1 MKQTTLAMAADQGAG
16 FERYRKRT
24 RREAFLAQMD
34 TLVPWA
40 ELGALIEPHY
50 PKAGNGRPPIGLQRM
65 LRIHLLQHWF
75 NLADEAMEE
84 ALYDSAALRAFVGID
99 LGREPA
105 PDATSLLRFRHLLEK
120 HRLGEAIFAEVGRL
134 LQAKGL
140 KLSGGTIVDA
150 TLIAAPSST
159 KNAEQRRD
167 PEMKQTK
174 KGKQRHFGM
183 TSPPL
188 AGAGRRAAAVLSA
201 AKDAAVPHKVHV
213 GADAKT
219 GLVHAAVVTAANV
232 HDKHPV
238 PDLLHGE
245 ERRVYGDRGYQ
256 GCTDL
261 IKEAAPNAKDFTNR
275 RVRQPW
281 GEDAVARAKNRTKN
295 RIRARV
301 EHVVSRAQAPVRLRQ
316 GALPRADEERQ
327 SGVHGAGAG
336 EPDHGATTHA
346 SLAASVA
353 SEMVAANHRSGD
365 PQPQLI
371 PSERLPS

>member
-16 FERYRKRT
+16 FERYRKPT
-24 RREAFLAQMD
+24 RREAFLAQME
-34 TLVPWA
+34 TLVPWS

-84 ALYDSAALRAFVGID
+84 ALYDSASLRAFVGID
-99 LGREPA
+99 LGREPV

-174 KGKQRHFGM
+174 KGNQWHFGM
-183 TSPPL
+183 
-188 AGAGRRAAAVLSA
+188 
-201 AKDAAVPHKVHV
+201 KVHV
-213 GADAKT
+213 GADAKI
-219 GLVHAAVVTAANV
+219 GVVHAAVVTAANV
-232 HDKHPV
+232 HDKHAV

-245 ERRVYGDRGYQ
+245 ETRVYGDRGYQ
-256 GCTDL
+256 GCTEL
-261 IKEAAPNAKDFTNR
+261 IKDAAPNAKDFTNR

-295 RIRARV
+295 RTRARV
-301 EHVVSRAQAPVRLRQ
+301 EHVFHVLKRQFGFAKVRYRGLMKNANRVFTALALVNLVMAQRRMPALVR
-316 GALPRADEERQ
+316 P
-327 SGVHGAGAG
+327 
-336 EPDHGATTHA
+336 
-346 SLAASVA
+346 
-353 SEMVAANHRSGD
+353 
-365 PQPQLI
+365 
-371 PSERLPS
+371 

>member
-16 FERYRKRT
+16 FERYRKPT
-24 RREAFLAQMD
+24 RREAFLAQMQ
-34 TLVPWA
+34 TLVPWS

-99 LGREPA
+99 LGREPV
-105 PDATSLLRFRHLLEK
+105 PDATSLLRFRHMLEK
-120 HRLGEAIFAEVGRL
+120 NRLGEAIFAEVGRL

-167 PEMKQTK
+167 PEMKQTR
-174 KGKQRHFGM
+174 KGKQWHFGM
-183 TSPPL
+183 
-188 AGAGRRAAAVLSA
+188 
-201 AKDAAVPHKVHV
+201 KVHV

-219 GLVHAAVVTAANV
+219 GVVHAAVVTAANV
-232 HDKHPV
+232 HDKHAV
-238 PDLLHGE
+238 PDLLHGQE
-245 ERRVYGDRGYQ
+245 TRVYGDRGYQ

-281 GEDAVARAKNRTKN
+281 GEDEVARAKNRTKN
-295 RIRARV
+295 RTRARV
-301 EHVVSRAQAPVRLRQ
+301 EHVFHVLKRQFGFAKVRYRGLMKNANRVFTALALVNLVMAQRRMPALVR
-316 GALPRADEERQ
+316 P
-327 SGVHGAGAG
+327 
-336 EPDHGATTHA
+336 
-346 SLAASVA
+346 
-353 SEMVAANHRSGD
+353 
-365 PQPQLI
+365 
-371 PSERLPS
+371 

>member
-16 FERYRKRT
+16 FERYRKPT

-84 ALYDSAALRAFVGID
+84 ALYDSASLRAFVGID
-99 LGREPA
+99 LGREPV

-120 HRLGEAIFAEVGRL
+120 HRLGEALFAEVGRL

-174 KGKQRHFGM
+174 KGKQWHFGM
-183 TSPPL
+183 
-188 AGAGRRAAAVLSA
+188 
-201 AKDAAVPHKVHV
+201 KVHV

-219 GLVHAAVVTAANV
+219 GVVHAAVVTAANV
-232 HDKHPV
+232 HDKHAV
-238 PDLLHGE
+238 PDLLHGQE
-245 ERRVYGDRGYQ
+245 TRVYGDRGYQ
-256 GCTDL
+256 GCTEL
-261 IKEAAPNAKDFTNR
+261 IKEAAPQAKDFTNR

-281 GEDAVARAKNRTKN
+281 GEDEVARAKNRTKN
-295 RIRARV
+295 RTRARV
-301 EHVVSRAQAPVRLRQ
+301 EHVFHVLKRQFGFAKVRYRGLMKNANRVFTALALVNLVMAQRRMPALVR
-316 GALPRADEERQ
+316 P
-327 SGVHGAGAG
+327 
-336 EPDHGATTHA
+336 
-346 SLAASVA
+346 
-353 SEMVAANHRSGD
+353 
-365 PQPQLI
+365 
-371 PSERLPS
+371 

>member
-16 FERYRKRT
+16 FERYRKPT
-24 RREAFLAQMD
+24 RREAFLAQME

-99 LGREPA
+99 LGREPV

-120 HRLGEAIFAEVGRL
+120 HRLGEAIFAEVGTV
-134 LQAKGL
+134 LQSKGL

-167 PEMKQTK
+167 PEMKQTR
-174 KGKQRHFGM
+174 KGNQWHFGM
-183 TSPPL
+183 
-188 AGAGRRAAAVLSA
+188 
-201 AKDAAVPHKVHV
+201 KVHV

-219 GLVHAAVVTAANV
+219 GVVHAAVVTAANV
-232 HDKHPV
+232 HDKHAV

-245 ERRVYGDRGYQ
+245 ETRVYGDRGYQ

-275 RVRQPW
+275 RIRQQW
-281 GEDAVARAKNRTKN
+281 GEDEVARAKNRTKN
-295 RIRARV
+295 RTRARV
-301 EHVVSRAQAPVRLRQ
+301 EHVFHVLKRQFGFAKVRYRGLMKNANRVFT
-316 GALPRADEERQ
+316 ALAL
-327 SGVHGAGAG
+327 VNLVMA
-336 EPDHGATTHA
+336 
-346 SLAASVA
+346 
-353 SEMVAANHRSGD
+353 HRRMPG
-365 PQPQLI
+365 LV
-371 PSERLPS
+371 RR

>member
-1 MKQTTLAMAADQGAG
+1 MAADQGAG
-16 FERYRKRT
+16 FERYRKPT

-84 ALYDSAALRAFVGID
+84 ALYDSASLRAFVGID
-99 LGREPA
+99 LGREPV

-120 HRLGEAIFAEVGRL
+120 HRLGEALFAEVGRL
-134 LQAKGL
+134 LQSKGL

-174 KGKQRHFGM
+174 KGKQWHFGM
-183 TSPPL
+183 
-188 AGAGRRAAAVLSA
+188 
-201 AKDAAVPHKVHV
+201 KVHV

-219 GLVHAAVVTAANV
+219 GVVHAAVVTAANV
-232 HDKHPV
+232 HDKHAV
-238 PDLLHGE
+238 PDLLHGQE
-245 ERRVYGDRGYQ
+245 TRVYGDRGYQ
-256 GCTDL
+256 GCTEL
-261 IKEAAPNAKDFTNR
+261 IKEAAPQAKDFTNR

-281 GEDAVARAKNRTKN
+281 GEDEVARAKNRTKN
-295 RIRARV
+295 RTRARV
-301 EHVVSRAQAPVRLRQ
+301 EHVFHVLKRQFGFAKVRYRGLMKNANRVFTALALVNLVLAQRRMPALVR
-316 GALPRADEERQ
+316 P
-327 SGVHGAGAG
+327 
-336 EPDHGATTHA
+336 
-346 SLAASVA
+346 
-353 SEMVAANHRSGD
+353 
-365 PQPQLI
+365 
-371 PSERLPS
+371 

>member
-1 MKQTTLAMAADQGAG
+1 MKQSTLGMAADQGAG

-99 LGREPA
+99 LGREPV

-120 HRLGEAIFAEVGRL
+120 HRLGEAIFAEVARL

-159 KNAEQRRD
+159 KNAAQRRD

-174 KGKQRHFGM
+174 KGKQWHFGM
-183 TSPPL
+183 
-188 AGAGRRAAAVLSA
+188 
-201 AKDAAVPHKVHV
+201 KVHV

-219 GLVHAAVVTAANV
+219 GVVHAAVVTAANV

-238 PDLLHGE
+238 PDLLHGK

-256 GCTDL
+256 GCTEL
-261 IKEAAPNAKDFTNR
+261 IKQAAPNAKDFTNR

-295 RIRARV
+295 RTRARV
-301 EHVVSRAQAPVRLRQ
+301 EHVFHVLKRQFGFAKVRYRGLMKNANRVFTALALVNLVMAQRRMPALVR
-316 GALPRADEERQ
+316 P
-327 SGVHGAGAG
+327 
-336 EPDHGATTHA
+336 
-346 SLAASVA
+346 
-353 SEMVAANHRSGD
+353 
-365 PQPQLI
+365 
-371 PSERLPS
+371 

>member
-16 FERYRKRT
+16 FERYRKPT
-24 RREAFLAQMD
+24 RREAFLARME

-84 ALYDSAALRAFVGID
+84 ALYDSASLRAFVGID
-99 LGREPA
+99 LGREPV

-134 LQAKGL
+134 LQDKGL

-159 KNAEQRRD
+159 KNAEQQRD
-167 PEMKQTK
+167 PEMKQTR
-174 KGKQRHFGM
+174 KGNQWHFGM
-183 TSPPL
+183 KL
-188 AGAGRRAAAVLSA
+188 
-201 AKDAAVPHKVHV
+201 HV
-213 GADAKT
+213 GADARS
-219 GLVHAAVVTAANV
+219 GAVHAAVVTAANV
-232 HDKHPV
+232 HDKHAV
-238 PDLLHGE
+238 PDLLHGDE
-245 ERRVYGDRGYQ
+245 TRVYGDRGYQ

-261 IKEAAPNAKDFTNR
+261 IKKAAPKAKDFTNR

-281 GEDAVARAKNRTKN
+281 GEDEVARLKNRTKN
-295 RIRARV
+295 RTRARV
-301 EHVVSRAQAPVRLRQ
+301 EHVFHVLKRLFGFAKVRYRGLAKNANRVFTALALVNLVMVQRRMPALLR
-316 GALPRADEERQ
+316 P
-327 SGVHGAGAG
+327 
-336 EPDHGATTHA
+336 
-346 SLAASVA
+346 
-353 SEMVAANHRSGD
+353 
-365 PQPQLI
+365 
-371 PSERLPS
+371 